1 MKFNF
6 PKIMLENKI
15 WMYYY
20 STSVNHIV
28 GVLLMKI
35 RAVQL
40 PFSVTMSFSVTESLF
55 QDSCLTL
62 EFNFKYIIL
71 IFGDP

>member
-1 MKFNF
+1 
-6 PKIMLENKI
+6 
-15 WMYYY
+15 MYYY